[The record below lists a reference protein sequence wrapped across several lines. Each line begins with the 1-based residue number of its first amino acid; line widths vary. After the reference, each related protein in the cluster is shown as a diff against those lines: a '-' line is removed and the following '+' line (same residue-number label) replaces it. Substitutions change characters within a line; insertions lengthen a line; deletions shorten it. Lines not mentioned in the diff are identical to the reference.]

1 MTMFGP
7 ALDLSRAAGQLA
19 LDGYAEVA
27 PFQPDLPSG
36 YLERRYANGASR
48 FVDVDGARVHYRDEG
63 PRDGPTLL
71 ALHGMYSSLHTW
83 DDWAEALSDE
93 VRVVRMDL
101 PGFGLTGPTAD
112 GTYDMPYYV
121 DVLEAFCERL
131 DLGEVAMAGN
141 SLGGGVAWRVAAEYP
156 ERVDRLLLLDSVG
169 RQVVPDG
176 AEFLLQPG
184 VSIMPR
190 YLTPRVAFREI
201 LRDAYGDP
209 GKLSRADVRRYH
221 DLLRRAGNRRAVLS
235 LLRAASPAEVDPAE
249 VSCPTLV
256 QWGEQDSWLPL
267 SLGRKLAGEIG
278 DARLRTYD
286 GVGHIPMEEAP
297 AATAADALDFLT

>member
-1 MTMFGP
+1 MFGP
-7 ALDLSRAAGQLA
+7 ALHLSRAAGQFA
-19 LDGYAEVA
+19 LDSYAEVA

-36 YLERRYANGASR
+36 YLERRYANDASG

-83 DDWAEALSDE
+83 DDWVGALTDR

-112 GTYDMPYYV
+112 GAYDIPYYV
-121 DVLEAFCERL
+121 DVLESFCERL
-131 DLGEVAMAGN
+131 DLGGVALAGN
-141 SLGGGVAWRVAAEYP
+141 SLGGGIAWRTAAEHP
-156 ERVDRLLLLDSVG
+156 GLVDRLLLLDSVG

-176 AEFLLQPG
+176 SEFLVQPG
-184 VSIMPR
+184 VSVVPR
-190 YLTPRVAFREI
+190 YLTPRAAFRTI
-201 LRDAYGDP
+201 LQDAYGNP
-209 GKLSRADVRRYH
+209 SNLESADVRRYH
-221 DLLRRAGNRRAVLS
+221 DLLRRSGNRQAVLS
-235 LLRAASPAEVDPAE
+235 LLRSASPGEADPAE

-256 QWGEQDSWLPL
+256 QWGERDTWLPL
-267 SLGRKLAGEIG
+267 SLGQQLAGEIP

-297 AATAADALDFLT
+297 AATAADAADFLT

>member
-1 MTMFGP
+1 MFEP
-7 ALDLSRAAGQLA
+7 TLNLSRAAGQLA

-63 PRDGPTLL
+63 PRDGPTLV

-83 DDWAEALSDE
+83 DDWVGALADR

-101 PGFGLTGPTAD
+101 PGFGLTGPTTA

-121 DVLEAFCERL
+121 DIVEAFCRRL
-131 DLGEVAMAGN
+131 EMDEVALAGN
-141 SLGGGVAWRVAAEYP
+141 SMGGGVAWRVAAEHP
-156 ERVDRLLLLDSVG
+156 ELVDRLLLLDSVG

-176 AEFLLQPG
+176 AEFLVQPG
-184 VSIMPR
+184 VSIVPR
-190 YLTPRVAFREI
+190 YLTPRAAFREI

-209 GKLSRADVRRYH
+209 SRLERGDVRRYH
-221 DLLRRAGNRRAVLS
+221 DLLRRTGNRRAVLS
-235 LLRAASPAEVDPAE
+235 LLRAASPADVDPAE
-249 VSCPTLV
+249 VTCPTLV
-256 QWGEQDSWLPL
+256 QWGERDTWLPL
-267 SLGRKLAGEIG
+267 SLGEKLAGEIPDG
-278 DARLRTYD
+278 KLRTYE

-297 AATAADALDFLT
+297 AATAADAVEFLT